1 MYSSKFLNKKIAL
14 ITGAS
19 SGIGESIARKL
30 SQEGMKVILV
40 ARREDRLAKL
50 SNEINVSGGDS
61 VYYSIDL
68 SNEIERIKLWHNLSQ
83 KNILPDIL
91 VNNAG
96 IGWYGYFFDMP
107 WSTAQ
112 DLLSLNIEAMVHL
125 TRLALP
131 IMLSRHYGHIINIG
145 SISGKLPEQ
154 GIALYSS
161 SKNFMDSFTTVL
173 FRELVGTNV
182 HISVIR
188 AGPIKTEFFDSAR
201 KLENGG
207 SIPAE
212 KMATSSSSV
221 SNKVWKLMQKPLKIA
236 YVPFWTALS
245 PLLEVLFHWVIDLIG
260 PLLLNKK
267 KQNRE

>member
-1 MYSSKFLNKKIAL
+1 MISSKYLNKKVAL

-30 SQEGMKVILV
+30 SREGIRVILV

-50 SNEINVSGGDS
+50 SNEINLSGGDS
-61 VYYSIDL
+61 VFYPVDL
-68 SNEIERIKLWHNLSQ
+68 SNEIDRIKLWKYLTQ
-83 KNILPDIL
+83 KNLLPDIL

-96 IGWYGYFFDMP
+96 IGWYGYFYDMP
-107 WSTAQ
+107 WSIAQ
-112 DLLSLNIEAMVHL
+112 DLLSLNIQAMVHL

-131 IMLSRHYGHIINIG
+131 IMLTRHYGHIINIG

-173 FRELVGTNV
+173 YREIVGTNV

-201 KLENGG
+201 KLDNGG

-212 KMATSSSSV
+212 KMATSPSSV
-221 SNKVWKLMQKPLKIA
+221 SNKVWNLIQKPRKIA

-245 PLLEVLFHWVIDLIG
+245 PLLEVLFHWLIDLIG
-260 PLLLNKK
+260 PILLSKK
-267 KQNRE
+267 KQNST

>member
-19 SGIGESIARKL
+19 SGIGESVARKL
-30 SQEGMKVILV
+30 ASAGIKVILV
-40 ARREDRLAKL
+40 ARREEHLTKL
-50 SNEINVSGGDS
+50 SNEINRSGGDS
-61 VYYSIDL
+61 VFYPIDL
-68 SNEIERIKLWHNLSQ
+68 SIENNRIELWEYLDNNSL
-83 KNILPDIL
+83 LPDIL

-96 IGWYGYFFDMP
+96 IGWYGYFYDMP

-112 DLLSLNIEAMVHL
+112 DLLSLNVEAMVHL
-125 TRLALP
+125 THLALP
-131 IMLSRHYGHIINIG
+131 VMLSRHYGHIINIG

-173 FRELVGTNV
+173 YRELVGTNV

-221 SNKVWKLMQKPLKIA
+221 SDKVWNLIQKPRKIA

-245 PLLEVLFHWVIDLIG
+245 PLLEVLFHWLIDLIG
-260 PLLLNKK
+260 PLLLRKNTKII
-267 KQNRE
+267 